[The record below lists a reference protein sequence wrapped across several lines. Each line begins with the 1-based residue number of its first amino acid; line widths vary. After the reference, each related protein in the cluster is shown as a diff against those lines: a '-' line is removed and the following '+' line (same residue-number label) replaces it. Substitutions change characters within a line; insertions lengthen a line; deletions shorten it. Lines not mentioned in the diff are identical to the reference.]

1 VILGK
6 AGVGAAEIEWRHR
19 PALPRL
25 RPHLRAVPGRWVRAR
40 RLLLIPL
47 ASLSIATAR
56 VQLVVGS
63 LQCQRDA
70 AAGKFDL
77 SQSSKSS
84 NLTIAIVS

>member
-1 VILGK
+1 
-6 AGVGAAEIEWRHR
+6 
-19 PALPRL
+19 
-25 RPHLRAVPGRWVRAR
+25 VRAR

-77 SQSSKSS
+77 S
-84 NLTIAIVS
+84 IGHA